1 MSIKEIQ
8 NKINRITDILRRDD
22 GINGAMGYTEQISWV
37 LFLKF
42 FDDYEE
48 NKYDSAELNNQKY
61 EFIISPQFRWSQW
74 ACPKDSDGKLDK
86 KRAMTGTDLNEFVNN
101 DLFPYL
107 KDFTKSGIHDPKS
120 AKYKIGAIFDWLEN
134 KIASGHTLRE
144 VLDIVDSLD
153 FQSQDELFELS
164 QVYES
169 LLKGMGSDGGN
180 SGEFYTPRAI
190 IKTMV
195 DVVEPQVGQSIY
207 DGAVGSAGFL
217 VEGFDFLM
225 QKGKLKNY
233 NTTQLKTIQEDTFY
247 GYEKTSLGYVMGMM
261 NMILHGIE
269 SPNVFKE
276 NTLTANIRDIQ
287 EKDRHDIILANPP
300 FGGKEKSQVQ
310 QNFPIKTSAT
320 ELLFLQHF
328 MKMLKLNGKAAIV
341 VPEGVL
347 FQTNA
352 AYAKVK
358 EDLLQHFNL
367 HTILSLP
374 SGVFLPYSGVKTN
387 VVFFD
392 RKGATSEI
400 WYYEVEP
407 PHQLTKNKP
416 LLIEHMKEFI
426 RLYKNPNER
435 NQGIDNW
442 TVEVNEIK
450 NFDLSAQNPNKANN
464 NEHKDPVEILEL
476 IKKSNEH
483 IVSGISEIE
492 HLFNGF
498 ENEINNYS
506 NIVEDKIG
514 NLISE
519 MVSGFACNKSNE
531 KADGHVHLRTHNID
545 LTGELNFSLM
555 IRINPKKVDQKK
567 SSLRKNDIL
576 FNNTNSK
583 ELVGKSVLVDKDY
596 NYGFSNHL
604 TRIRVKEEIINPEY
618 LVNYLLNLHQ
628 QGYFL
633 RICKKWIGQAGV
645 NSSMLKATM
654 IKFPV
659 KVVDQEKINEKVRL
673 FNSRFKILMKET
685 ELNLKNLEKMKSSLL
700 DKACSGDL

>member
-8 NKINRITDILRRDD
+8 SKVNRITDILRRDD

-48 NKYDSAELNNQKY
+48 NKYDTAELNSKKY
-61 EFIISPQFRWSQW
+61 EFIISPQYRWSQW

-86 KRAMTGTDLNEFVNN
+86 KRAMTGSDLNEFVNN
-101 DLFPYL
+101 RLFPYL
-107 KDFTKSGIHDPKS
+107 KDFTKSGINDPKS
-120 AKYKIGAIFDWLEN
+120 PKYKIGAIFDWLEN

-144 VLDIVDSLD
+144 VLNIVDSLD
-153 FQSQDELFELS
+153 FQSQNELFELS

-169 LLKGMGSDGGN
+169 LLKSMGSDGGN

-195 DVVEPQVGQSIY
+195 DIVEPQVGQTIY

-225 QKGKLKNY
+225 KDDKRKNY
-233 NTTQLKTIQEDTFY
+233 NTSQLKTIQEDTFF

-269 SPNVFKE
+269 SPNVYKQ

-300 FGGKEKSQVQ
+300 FGGKEKSQIQ
-310 QNFPIKTSAT
+310 QNFPVPTNAT

-347 FQTNA
+347 FQTNSA
-352 AYAKVK
+352 FAKVK

-392 RKGATSEI
+392 RKGATSDI

-407 PHQLTKNKP
+407 PYTLTKNKP
-416 LLIEHMKEFI
+416 LLSEHMKEFVK
-426 RLYKNPNER
+426 LFKNHKER
-435 NQGIDNW
+435 NLGTKDW
-442 TVEVNEIK
+442 TVNVSEIK
-450 NFDLSAQNPNKANN
+450 DYDLSAKNPSKQNGTDHKRPN
-464 NEHKDPVEILEL
+464 DLLRL
-476 IKKSNEH
+476 IKNGNDQ
-483 IVSGISEIE
+483 IVHRLNEIE
-492 HLFNGF
+492 SLLNGF
-498 ENEINNYS
+498 DNELNTYS
-506 NIVEDKIG
+506 NIVEDKVG
-514 NLISE
+514 NLTTE

-531 KADGHVHLRTHNID
+531 RPGGYVHLRTHNID

-555 IRINPKKVDQKK
+555 IQIDPKKVDQKK
-567 SSLRKNDIL
+567 NTLRKNDIL

-583 ELVGKSVLVDKDY
+583 ELVGKTALVGQDY

-604 TRIRVKEEIINPEY
+604 TRIRLKEEIINPQY

-645 NSSMLKATM
+645 NSSMLNATI
-654 IKFPV
+654 IKYP
-659 KVVDQEKINEKVRL
+659 KDIRDQERINEKVRQL
-673 FNSRFKILMKET
+673 NSRFKIIMEET
-685 ELNLKNLEKMKSSLL
+685 ELNIENLKKMKSSLL
-700 DKACSGDL
+700 DKACNGEL